1 MCRGVEAIKPKGN
14 GVEDEEERS
23 RETDS
28 SCFYIRSGGC
38 LLVCKRRE
46 GLSGVGGGLYIA
58 KKQKMP
64 PPYELVL
71 SKVSSCKTTF
81 LLYFYIFIF

>member
-1 MCRGVEAIKPKGN
+1 MCRGVEAIRPKGN
-14 GVEDEEERS
+14 GVEDEEDEEERS

-38 LLVCKRRE
+38 LLVYQRRG
-46 GLSGVGGGLYIA
+46 GLRGVGGGLYIA

-64 PPYELVL
+64 P
-71 SKVSSCKTTF
+71 
-81 LLYFYIFIF
+81 I